1 MTDTTILLLFPG
13 LFACS
18 IGVVVF
24 MAGGPDGGKSY
35 FTGKKEGPL
44 DFRTLLFFSYLA
56 VVAAHFILV

>member
-1 MTDTTILLLFPG
+1 MTDATILLLFPG

-18 IGVVVF
+18 IGIVVF
-24 MAGGPDGGKSY
+24 AAGGPDGGKSY
-35 FTGKKEGPL
+35 FAGKKGGPL